1 MNNNNNIINNDINFT
16 DLLQSNMEKKI
27 LSYNHYSK
35 SDYLSHCHNYGMS
48 FIKFHSILF

>member
-16 DLLQSNMEKKI
+16 DLLQSNMQKKI

-35 SDYLSHCHNYGMS
+35 SEYLSHFNNS
-48 FIKFHSILF
+48 FDFI